1 MVRHAAI
8 AVFVLSSAAWLAAPG
23 VHAATQ
29 QSDELKQIKADLK
42 LGLAQAKTGTDAAL
56 NIFAQDIAL
65 IQAKVATGSQNLT
78 FLADDLGDVILT
90 AAHDIE
96 EANRNAC
103 TNAATQIATHATVIL
118 ANATLPGGG
127 GDFDKFHA
135 AQNAL
140 MAKAFKKMQG
150 ILKKFQK
157 SAAKSASTPV
167 AVNVLLFPF
176 QPIVNV
182 TSDHNSNPATNV
194 TPICSLVVLIGTSQG
209 HVFAGG
215 LADPF
220 ASINVFFFS
229 TSHNVTPTNE
239 IWRFKDIGQTLG
251 NTADFL
257 ILATSDDARLG
268 RFAIGVPE
276 AP

>member
-1 MVRHAAI
+1 MVRQAVVPILVLSAAAWFTAPGLHAA
-8 AVFVLSSAAWLAAPG
+8 S
-23 VHAATQ
+23 Q

-42 LGLAQAKTGTDAAL
+42 LGLAQAKTGTDAAVS
-56 NIFAQDIAL
+56 IFSQDIAL
-65 IQAKVATGSQNLT
+65 IQAKVANGSQNLT

-96 EANRNAC
+96 QANQEAC
-103 TNAATQIATHATVIL
+103 GNAATQIAAHASVTL
-118 ANATLPGGG
+118 ANSTLPGGG
-127 GDFDKFHA
+127 GDFDKFLA

-140 MAKAFKKMQG
+140 MAKANKKMLG
-150 ILKKFQK
+150 ILLKFQK
-157 SAAKSASTPV
+157 AAAKSASTPV
-167 AVNVLLFPF
+167 AVNILLFPF
-176 QPIVNV
+176 QLGINV

-194 TPICSLVVLIGTSQG
+194 TPNAALVVLIGISNG

-215 LADPF
+215 LADEF

-239 IWRFKDIGQTLG
+239 IWRFKDTGQTPG
-251 NTADFL
+251 NTAVFL
-257 ILATSDDARLG
+257 ILATSGDARLG
-268 RFAIGVPE
+268 RFAIGVPS